1 MQLKFCS
8 NVNLQLNCLPL
19 FLQLQLFCRKS
30 IGREVRKFTPTSP
43 TTICLCNICTPAL
56 LSIIMDWTSQKLG
69 MVKSRKRRGKNVC
82 TYSVFLDNISLMV
95 CALVLLPWTWYST
108 NHSHHSY
115 NASYWVNNELS
126 LFSHNNRKPICI
138 FICATIL
145 THLMKI

>member
-8 NVNLQLNCLPL
+8 NVNLQLHCLPL

-56 LSIIMDWTSQKLG
+56 LSIWTEL
-69 MVKSRKRRGKNVC
+69 VKSWEWSSLEKGREKNVC
-82 TYSVFLDNISLMV
+82 TYSVFLDNISLLV

-115 NASYWVNNELS
+115 NASYWVDNELCFLITIENLSVFSFVQPS
-126 LFSHNNRKPICI
+126 LLI
-138 FICATIL
+138 
-145 THLMKI
+145 

>member
-1 MQLKFCS
+1 MQLKICS

-56 LSIIMDWTSQKLG
+56 LSIWTEL
-69 MVKSRKRRGKNVC
+69 VKSWEWSSLEKGREKNVC

-115 NASYWVNNELS
+115 NAGYRVNNELS

-138 FICATIL
+138 FICATII